1 MIKAFIWIAFTVGQ
15 FYHQTFLLTIK
26 EQINF
31 LQILNGNNTVFRMK

>member
-15 FYHQTFLLTIK
+15 FYHQTFLLPIK
-26 EQINF
+26 EQI